1 MHGVKFTYPADKRL
15 KRLANVHFH
24 GNLNIEVQDLH
35 DFLALEW
42 SFRLRTLW
50 LGNFLLRLAAI
61 STRFCAG

>member
-1 MHGVKFTYPADKRL
+1 MRVAHLNFIYSCRGRRGHMHGVKFTYPADKRL

-42 SFRLRTLW
+42 SFRLRTL
-50 LGNFLLRLAAI
+50 
-61 STRFCAG
+61 